1 MTNYDLELPP
11 PLESTLGDY
20 VEDSFEGLKQNTST
34 SMVVAS
40 CLPFKITNQCTNL
53 TPPLLLQAIS
63 DVSKNVPRSTHLWV
77 VSLGTT
83 SRKG

>member
-1 MTNYDLELPP
+1 
-11 PLESTLGDY
+11 
-20 VEDSFEGLKQNTST
+20 
-34 SMVVAS
+34 
-40 CLPFKITNQCTNL
+40 
-53 TPPLLLQAIS
+53 LLLQAIS